1 MRNPNLTA
9 WVAGLVMALA
19 ACGGSAGQI
28 KAAEQA
34 HYQGDKD
41 QLFQALKSAVSA
53 KYPIEST
60 EEANMVLKTTGR
72 WYTPDGLAA
81 SERMDDIRDVPDRS
95 IHIAF
100 LVKLL
105 PDAGAYVI
113 DVKPQMYRLHAGS
126 PQPEPLTE
134 DDISVPG
141 WAHGK
146 KDALLVLIH
155 DALQSYEVKTQMTPT
170 GAPPGETPA
179 AGSAAGTEA
188 GSATGTGTGT
198 EAGSAAGTGSGSAAG
213 SATPTP

>member
-41 QLFQALKSAVSA
+41 QLFQALKGAVSA

-60 EEANMVLKTTGR
+60 EEANLVLKTTGR

-146 KDALLVLIH
+146 KDALLMLIH

-170 GAPPGETPA
+170 NGPPGATPA
-179 AGSAAGTEA
+179 
-188 GSATGTGTGT
+188 TGTGT
-198 EAGSAAGTGSGSAAG
+198 EAGSAAGTGTEAGSAAGSGTEAGSAAG